1 MSPKL
6 PAKGSLSSNTTTRA
20 TQSTTPNP
28 RAPNNQHPVLARSST
43 SSFGEP
49 SGAPVRPDLQPRV
62 TVSRSA
68 SGAAMVSSPARR
80 PLEDYWIP
88 ADIRLPAADTQGFR
102 ILKGRRYGDV
112 PDGHSVLV
120 AIDSDMG
127 LYRATLTSER
137 NPSGPVLQFDPQSK
151 LWRPLEEMPPIHSM
165 TNLNGDLDG
174 HKKMMDESAALA
186 RELHR
191 AWFELQGQKD
201 ERTAIVKYELQYHR
215 HLAAVDKCFD
225 FYLKEQ
231 VSLLIYK
238 GISVYETELFK
249 IQLKRFEVL
258 SRIMQA
264 SDRRKLLEMQSRTVV
279 TLEQHRSNAGYLKS
293 KLALLRKRQIIAEEL
308 LQKSQYNQNDFSEWG
323 YNPMEIYKDTADW
336 LHSKCQV
343 LAANEGVNTSLYLSL
358 SFSETTLAFLDIDA
372 IPLEARIPV
381 LSDLLEQCTSI
392 KNSFEYLGSPS
403 ESADAN
409 SRQEI
414 IDAIRS
420 FESTLEDRLALY
432 HRDLESLPLLPSS
445 DQSIDFDFIPA
456 QRANQPASMPTRMF
470 RSKHN
475 GVHKIRL
482 GQPRR
487 GAADEELMDVM
498 HPHQP
503 DEILQTYERQEG
515 EWYRR
520 VATLEESLSKLT
532 TRAEQ
537 HLAMSDQYLRAA
549 WQKEMAKHNASGI
562 VDELVSKA
570 IVLDD
575 LIPQIENAP
584 NPSDINVEPVVLRL
598 RQDSQRLRNEA
609 EAIRIRLFKDKSYLS
624 ADRVVH
630 LISLDELRVKRTKS
644 RQPLGKGSNKEF
656 LDTYLLSDKHTGEGL
671 WEAHFH
677 YPKTG
682 SSELEFKD
690 RGGHLKT
697 LDQARAGVSS
707 QRRDEQAGRPHVAI
721 WRLTLDRKTAQKI
734 FDLAS

>member
-6 PAKGSLSSNTTTRA
+6 PAKGPLTSNTTTRA

-28 RAPNNQHPVLARSST
+28 RAPNNQQPVLASSST
-43 SSFGEP
+43 SSSGEP
-49 SGAPVRPDLQPRV
+49 SGTPVRPDLQPRV

-102 ILKGRRYGDV
+102 ILKGRRYVDV
-112 PDGHSVLV
+112 PDGHCVLV
-120 AIDSDMG
+120 AIDPKMG
-127 LYRATLTSER
+127 LYRATRTSER
-137 NPSGPVLQFDPQSK
+137 NPSGPLLQLDPQSK
-151 LWRPLEEMPPIHSM
+151 LWRPLEGIPSIRSI
-165 TNLNGDLDG
+165 TDLNGGLDG

-186 RELHR
+186 RELHSV
-191 AWFELQGQKD
+191 WFELKGQEG

-238 GISVYETELFK
+238 GISVYEAELFK

-258 SRIMQA
+258 CRIMQA
-264 SDRRKLLEMQSRTVV
+264 SDRRKLIETQPGTAV
-279 TLEQHRSNAGYLKS
+279 TPEQHRSNAGYLKS

-323 YNPMEIYKDTADW
+323 YDPMEIHKDTADW

-343 LAANEGVNTSLYLSL
+343 LAAEQGSRMPVFLSL
-358 SFSETTLAFLDIDA
+358 PFSELTRAFLDVDA
-372 IPLEARIPV
+372 IPQEARIPV

-392 KNSFEYLGSPS
+392 RNSFEYLEFPS
-403 ESADAN
+403 AHIT

-470 RSKHN
+470 RSKQN

-503 DEILQTYERQEG
+503 DEILQTYERREG
-515 EWYRR
+515 EWHRR
-520 VATLEESLSKLT
+520 VAPLEESLSKLT
-532 TRAEQ
+532 TGAEQ

-549 WQKEMAKHNASGI
+549 WQQEAAKHNASGI

-575 LIPQIENAP
+575 LIPQIEKAP
-584 NPSDINVEPVVLRL
+584 NPSDINVEPVVQRL

-630 LISLDELRVKRTKS
+630 LISLDELRVKRNKS
-644 RQPLGKGSNKEF
+644 RQPLGKGANKEF

-682 SSELEFKD
+682 SSALEFKD

-707 QRRDEQAGRPHVAI
+707 QRRDERAGRPHIAI